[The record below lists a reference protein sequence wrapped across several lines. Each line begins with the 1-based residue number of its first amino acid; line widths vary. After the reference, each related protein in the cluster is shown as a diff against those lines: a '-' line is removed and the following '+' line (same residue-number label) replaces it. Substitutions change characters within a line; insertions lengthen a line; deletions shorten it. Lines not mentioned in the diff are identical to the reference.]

1 MSGNRT
7 GVVGLGVMG
16 HAIAMRLLA
25 QLGAVAVNDL
35 RPDAAD
41 DLVGAGADF
50 CDTPADLAAGCNTVV
65 LSLNTASIVEQVV
78 FGESGVLA
86 GWNGGNGLII
96 DMSSIAPDRTRE
108 FARRVAERGYS
119 WVDAPLSGGAP
130 GALSGQL
137 SIMAG
142 GDGAAVARSEAV
154 LDHLAARVTHVGGSG
169 AGQTVKLINQ
179 VLVGIGFSALAE
191 ITAIT
196 RAAHLEP
203 QAVLSALTGGR
214 ADSALFQEFFLK
226 FASTDLTPTGNVA
239 NMVKDLET
247 AAAAALSERL
257 RLPVTELVL
266 AQNRELVTQGHG
278 LGDNVNLMRLYGLI
292 DHHVAR

>member
-1 MSGNRT
+1 
-7 GVVGLGVMG
+7 
-16 HAIAMRLLA
+16 
-25 QLGAVAVNDL
+25 
-35 RPDAAD
+35 
-41 DLVGAGADF
+41 
-50 CDTPADLAAGCNTVV
+50 
-65 LSLNTASIVEQVV
+65 
-78 FGESGVLA
+78 
-86 GWNGGNGLII
+86 
-96 DMSSIAPDRTRE
+96 
-108 FARRVAERGYS
+108 
-119 WVDAPLSGGAP
+119 LSGGAP